1 MPFEGTGWKYE
12 NCAINKT
19 TCPNYKSKLPD
30 YFVNAKERF
39 IVVRQARALLGR
51 TDEPFDHPLNDVIL
65 MSDFVHEIYLPFE
78 DVNNAFNLKDR
89 VLGYVCLVNDPN
101 MKKKKSKYRWSSP
114 EFHFAFASIEGA
126 GVIPSSFLIDFLLV
140 YRY

>member
-1 MPFEGTGWKYE
+1 MPFKGTGWKYE

-19 TCPNYKSKLPD
+19 TCPNYKFKLPD

-101 MKKKKSKYRWSSP
+101 MKKKKFKYRWRRISLC
-114 EFHFAFASIEGA
+114 FCQ
-126 GVIPSSFLIDFLLV
+126 
-140 YRY
+140 Y